1 MSRIL
6 FTGGVCSQGVPGPR
20 GGLLPGGC
28 LFRGVPGP
36 RGPVPGGYLLLGG
49 CLVETPQWLL
59 LRLVRILLGC
69 ILVVLSGHFSSTDCR
84 DIMDVACNFHNII
97 YSKHTFHCD
106 IEINDQNEEK

>member
-6 FTGGVCSQGVPGPR
+6 FTGGCLLPGGAWSQ

-36 RGPVPGGYLLLGG
+36 RGTCAWGVSAPGGAWWRPP
-49 CLVETPQWLL
+49 ERLL
-59 LRLVRILLGC
+59 LRVVRILLEC

-84 DIMDVACNFHNII
+84 DIVDVACNFHNII